1 MNATGL
7 QITTPTDTTIVLARD
22 FKAPRR
28 LVWEAMT
35 SPDKMK
41 RWMFPPPG
49 WTLDTVEVDARV
61 GGALKLAW
69 KTDDGNPA
77 MTLSGEWKEFSPH
90 ARMVHTEIMK
100 TASGETV
107 MSLVEAHEF
116 TEKDGV
122 TSMRITQTYE
132 SKEAR
137 DGALGSGMDQ
147 GMEACYQALEALVA
161 A

>member
-1 MNATGL
+1 MNPTGL
-7 QITTPTDTTIVLARD
+7 QLTTPTDTTIVLTRD

-35 SPDKMK
+35 NPDKMK
-41 RWMFPPPG
+41 RWMIPPPG
-49 WTLDTVEVDARV
+49 WTLDSIENDARV
-61 GGALKLAW
+61 GGSLALAW
-69 KTDDGNPA
+69 SADASPA
-77 MTLSGEWKEFSPH
+77 MTLSGEWTEYPPH
-90 ARMVHTEIMK
+90 ARMVHTEIMN
-100 TASGETV
+100 TPCGETV
-107 MSLVEAHEF
+107 LTRVEVHEF

-137 DGALGSGMDQ
+137 DGALSSGMDQ
-147 GMEACYQALEALVA
+147 GMEACYQALDAVVA